1 MCPPGP
7 MSTLEVN
14 AAVPHVIR
22 EEGRFCV
29 CDQRSMRIR
38 RRRILIFYELV
49 LVLYAVATDVPD
61 S

>member
-1 MCPPGP
+1 